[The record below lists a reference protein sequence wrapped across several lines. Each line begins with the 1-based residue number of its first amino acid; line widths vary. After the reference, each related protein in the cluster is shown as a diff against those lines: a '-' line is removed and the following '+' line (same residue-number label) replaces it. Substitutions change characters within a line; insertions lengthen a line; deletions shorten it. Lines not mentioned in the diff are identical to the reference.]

1 MCKDA
6 TQYQKELIKNT
17 MAILS
22 DCLAE
27 LENGTLSNPSV
38 DSLEGMVL
46 SQIQDVVDIA
56 RAPDDVKRT
65 EIMYRWT

>member
-1 MCKDA
+1 MCKDV
-6 TQYQKELIKNT
+6 TQYQKDLIKTT
-17 MAILS
+17 MAILG

-27 LENGTLSNPSV
+27 LENGTLRKQSV
-38 DSLEGMVL
+38 DSLEGIVL

-56 RAPDDVKRT
+56 RAPDDEKRT